1 MFFFNWLIPNAF
13 AMGTPPQGGG
23 QTGGL
28 ESFLINLLPLVLIIV
43 IFYLLLIR
51 PQQKRV
57 KEHKQMIE
65 SLKKGDKVITTGG
78 IYGVIDAVGTETF
91 TVKVGENMKIKVG
104 KSHIL
109 SLRGTSDED

>member
-1 MFFFNWLIPNAF
+1 MFSHGWLISNAF
-13 AMGTPPQGGG
+13 AMGAPPQGSG

-91 TVKVGENMKIKVG
+91 TIKVGENMKIKVG
-104 KSHIL
+104 KNHIL
-109 SLRGTSDED
+109 SLRGTADED

>member
-1 MFFFNWLIPNAF
+1 MFFFYWLITDAY
-13 AMGTPPQGGG
+13 AMGAPQQGGS
-23 QTGGL
+23 QAGGL
-28 ESFLINLLPLVLIIV
+28 ESFLINLLPLVLIII

-78 IYGVIDAVGTETF
+78 IYGVIDAVGSETF
-91 TVKVGENMKIKVG
+91 TIKVGENVKIKVG
-104 KSHIL
+104 KNHIL
-109 SLRGTSDED
+109 SVRGTSDED